1 MSFLNIVSSFIL
13 SWALYLITMI
23 VSFILSWALL
33 LIAMTVHEFAHG
45 LTAYKLGDSTARLS
59 GRLTLNPL
67 AHIDPF
73 WTLLLPFVLFL
84 STSGRFVF
92 GAAKPV
98 PINYRAL
105 KNPKKDIIWIGLSG
119 PFANLILAIIIS
131 GLLKFIPLSG
141 IFAYLLFHLLSIN
154 VVLAIFNLIPIP
166 PLDGSRVLMGL
177 LPANLSEKYANFERY
192 GFIILFVFIWLG
204 ALDRILWP
212 LVGLVIRMM
221 GVGS

>member
-1 MSFLNIVSSFIL
+1 MNLL
-13 SWALYLITMI
+13 DLIT
-23 VSFILSWALL
+23 SFAISFALL

-45 LTAYKLGDSTARLS
+45 LTAYKLGDSTAKFS

-73 WTLLLPFVLFL
+73 WTILLPLVLFL
-84 STSGRFVF
+84 SSAGHFVF

-98 PINYRAL
+98 PINYHAL
-105 KNPKKDIIWIGLSG
+105 KNPKRDIIWIGISG
-119 PFANLILAIIIS
+119 PLANFILAFIIARV
-131 GLLKFIPLSG
+131 LKFIPPAG
-141 IFAYLLFHLLSIN
+141 ISAYLLSNLLLIN

-177 LPANLSEKYANFERY
+177 LPAQLSEQYAQLERY

-204 ALDRILWP
+204 VFDRVLWP
-212 LVGLVIRMM
+212 LVGLVIRLM
-221 GVGS
+221 VGN